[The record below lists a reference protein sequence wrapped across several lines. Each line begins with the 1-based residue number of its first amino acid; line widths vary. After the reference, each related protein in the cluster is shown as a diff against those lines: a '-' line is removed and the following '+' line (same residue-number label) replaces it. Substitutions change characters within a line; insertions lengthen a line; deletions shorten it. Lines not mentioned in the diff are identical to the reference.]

1 MHAAHIASHGRVA
14 HASSLSIASQ
24 GKLYKSVWVEVVIS
38 AIATYI
44 ARARSFVF
52 NTRSRPCYVE

>member
-14 HASSLSIASQ
+14 RASGLSLASQ
-24 GKLYKSVWVEVVIS
+24 GKLYKSVWVEVIIS

-44 ARARSFVF
+44 AKLRGFAFR
-52 NTRSRPCYVE
+52 TGDRPCYAE